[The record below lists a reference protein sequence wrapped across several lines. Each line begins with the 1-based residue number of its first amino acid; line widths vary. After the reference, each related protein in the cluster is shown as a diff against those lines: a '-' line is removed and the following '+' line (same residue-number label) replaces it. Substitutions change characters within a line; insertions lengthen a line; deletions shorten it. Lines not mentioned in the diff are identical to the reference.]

1 MFLDEHI
8 NESIKLVYQLKED
21 LKINF
26 ERLEKAQALTLNPNK
41 PFMGLKGSC
50 GLFGSDKWWDSI
62 EKGVMPVC
70 IMQGAIVRA
79 YVAGKDRNG
88 SSPNDMIEV
97 LLEDGS
103 VCHDGIYTNDK
114 SDVRLFVPGA
124 RVALA
129 YIYDELKAQ
138 PASDGGINYA
148 RVVLEM
154 AVSI

>member
-1 MFLDEHI
+1 MIINHDLDK
-8 NESIKLVYQLKED
+8 SMKLVCDLKER
-21 LKINF
+21 LKVDAKQV
-26 ERLEKAQALTLNPNK
+26 ELAQALTLNPDK
-41 PFMGLKGSC
+41 PLLGLKGSL
-50 GLFGSDKWWDSI
+50 GLFGSHEWWESI

-138 PASDGGINYA
+138 SASDGGINYA